1 MEYILFTITEWFLA
15 RWLVENYVRKQHR
28 RGNDVMVVQFFFLLR
43 ARLSEKRNENGR
55 LWSSFLIKNTI
66 HCADSI
72 LSACHSVMSV
82 CHSIMSA
89 CHSIMSF
96 NYNNY
101 MPSCYSIT
109 IFHNACLSF
118 NYVRLSFN
126 YVFLSFDF
134 VRLLF
139 NYVCLIF
146 N

>member
-15 RWLVENYVRKQHR
+15 RWLVESYVRKQHR
-28 RGNDVMVVQFFFLLR
+28 RGNDVMVAQFVFLLR
-43 ARLSEKRNENGR
+43 ARFSEKLNENGR

-66 HCADSI
+66 HCANSI
-72 LSACHSVMSV
+72 MSACHSIMSV

-101 MPSCYSIT
+101 MSSCKSIT

-118 NYVRLSFN
+118 IYVRLSFS
-126 YVFLSFDF
+126 YVLLSFDF

-139 NYVCLIF
+139 NYVCLTF